1 MRISDWS
8 SDVCSS
14 DLDLVARDPK
24 LPFHPWLGGVV
35 AILGKQWLA
44 APDRVATL
52 LRVQTLPVAFAQD
65 HEIGVHPLRG
75 QVHTGVADFTVA
87 RHTHSLPDTT
97 RELTLT
103 RHVPL
108 T

>member
-1 MRISDWS
+1 MIAMCRLRVVYFFKQKTAYEMRISDWS

-14 DLDLVARDPK
+14 DLSAPRDLVVRDPK

-65 HEIGVHPLRG
+65 HEVGVHPDRKS
-75 QVHTGVADFTVA
+75 VV
-87 RHTHSLPDTT
+87 
-97 RELTLT
+97 
-103 RHVPL
+103 
-108 T
+108 